1 MNASLPTLPIATAS
15 LDAANPTQGDILLN
29 QQPADARNGFGPL
42 LQQAVVALDT
52 SGEAPVVS
60 LEDTDALSRQMQALP
75 QGGKLLPLLQQVLQA
90 AAAEGTD
97 ARAVFKGIAAKL
109 KQLSLDTNLDPAQ
122 AIATAIQQFV
132 DDNPKLAASLGS
144 QLSGLADK
152 GLLSGV
158 PAQTP
163 VAPAGEPPVHPRAG
177 TQLPTIPVAAT
188 HTANGSVIA
197 ENTPDTSQQRPAAG
211 LESLAAELLPVTPEQ
226 REAVLGEAISLFKR
240 LASGNSKA
248 SSTSGGLSRSDS
260 VLTALTPAATPT
272 PSATAAHTA
281 SASATPTLSLN
292 APFNQAGWDRAL
304 GERIQWLVG
313 KGIQN
318 ANIKLNPAHLG
329 PMEVRIQIQHDQ
341 ASVQFTSAHGI
352 VRDALEAA
360 LPRLRDMFD
369 SSGVQLA
376 NVDVSGQ
383 SFAEQHAAANGQ
395 GGGAGDGG
403 RAVGFEPHE
412 DAEITLETPVYFS
425 PDSGRLDLF
434 A

>member
-1 MNASLPTLPIATAS
+1 MNAPLTTRPTATAS
-15 LDAANPTQGDILLN
+15 LDAATLVQGDTLLN
-29 QQPADARNGFGPL
+29 QQPGDVSNGFGPL
-42 LQQAVVALDT
+42 LQQAVGQL
-52 SGEAPVVS
+52 GENAGPPVIS
-60 LEDTDALSRQMQALP
+60 QEGMDALSRQLQGLP
-75 QGGKLLPLLQQVLQA
+75 QGGKLLPLLQEVLDA
-90 AAAEGTD
+90 AAAEGVDPRT
-97 ARAVFKGIAAKL
+97 VFKDIAVKL
-109 KQLSLDTNLDPAQ
+109 KQLSLDTDLDPTQ

-144 QLSGLADK
+144 QLTGPADK
-152 GLLSGV
+152 GLLRDVS
-158 PAQTP
+158 AQTP
-163 VAPAGEPPVHPRAG
+163 AAPAGEPLVHPRAG
-177 TQLPTIPVAAT
+177 TQSSTLPVAAA
-188 HTANGSVIA
+188 HAANSAVNPQ
-197 ENTPDTSQQRPAAG
+197 NTPDTSQQRPLAG
-211 LESLAAELLPVTPEQ
+211 LDSLAAELLPITPEQ
-226 REAVLGEAISLFKR
+226 RKAVLGEAISLFKR

-248 SSTSGGLSRSDS
+248 SATSEGLSRSDS
-260 VLTALTPAATPT
+260 VLTALTSATTLTPPA
-272 PSATAAHTA
+272 ATAAHPA
-281 SASATPTLSLN
+281 SASAVPTLSLN

-341 ASVQFTSAHGI
+341 ASVQFTSAHGV

-376 NVDVSGQ
+376 DVDVSGQ
-383 SFAEQHAAANGQ
+383 SFAEQQAAANGQ
-395 GGGAGDGG
+395 GGGGDGG
-403 RAVGFEPHE
+403 RGVGFEPRE